1 MPRSKKAK
9 TLMTDAQVEEAAHH
23 FSILSEP
30 ARLLLLRSL
39 IKGSLT
45 VTELIAATGMK
56 QGNVSKHL
64 GVLLKARFVS
74 KAKEGTFAR
83 YSICDPFIL
92 PLCELM
98 CTRLHRDAQT
108 RLETL
113 TKP

>member
-1 MPRSKKAK
+1 
-9 TLMTDAQVEEAAHH
+9 MTDAQVEEAAHH

-39 IKGSLT
+39 IRGSLT

-83 YSICDPFIL
+83 YSISDPFIL